1 MAAAATLIYVIA
13 RPAAARA
20 QSANGGLGTARL
32 TPKLWFVVQA
42 ELLSRSPAFLV
53 SGHIAC
59 RTRTGDRA
67 YRNGSEVCVRRPPA
81 VTTTLMLCLLPLAS
95 AGQAPV
101 VPAKTE
107 LAPGIFLFSRPG
119 YGDVGLDGNSIAIL
133 SRDGVLVF
141 DTNGTPGASA
151 AVLEEIR
158 TFTDQPVTWVV
169 NSHWHWDHWY
179 GTETYQ
185 QAFPGVRI
193 VSHEKNRQMMMG
205 PALAF
210 NRPFMEEQLPAYIQS
225 VEMRAAEKPELQ
237 PLLEADKAFFE
248 QKKHVR
254 LVFPNVTFTDRL
266 AIELGE
272 RHIEVLHY
280 GRGVTPGDTF
290 VYLPKEKILLLG
302 DLLVN
307 PITFALSGFPTEW
320 LRVLEKVDA
329 LDATTLVTGHGPAL
343 HDKTLLHATAE
354 VFRVLLREGKA
365 AKARGL
371 DPDQAKEA
379 ILPGLHDLMV
389 TITGDKPPLNAA
401 FKSQLVDWY
410 LHRVYEE
417 LDGPLTDAISKIP
430 AS

>member
-1 MAAAATLIYVIA
+1 VTIRRALLCVLTCSLSLTAQN
-13 RPAAARA
+13 RPAP
-20 QSANGGLGTARL
+20 T
-32 TPKLWFVVQA
+32 
-42 ELLSRSPAFLV
+42 
-53 SGHIAC
+53 
-59 RTRTGDRA
+59 
-67 YRNGSEVCVRRPPA
+67 
-81 VTTTLMLCLLPLAS
+81 
-95 AGQAPV
+95 
-101 VPAKTE
+101 KTE
-107 LAPGIFLFSRPG
+107 IAPGIFLFTTPA

-141 DTNGTPGASA
+141 DTNGTLAASA
-151 AVLEEIR
+151 LVLAEIR
-158 TFTDQPVTWVV
+158 TLTDQPVRWIV

-179 GTETYQ
+179 GTETYLR
-185 QAFPGVRI
+185 AFPDVRI
-193 VSHEKNRQMMMG
+193 VSHEKNRELMMG

-210 NRPFMEEQLPAYIQS
+210 NRPFMEQQLPAYLQDM
-225 VEMRAAEKPELQ
+225 EKRAAGTPALK
-237 PLLEADKAFFE
+237 PLLDEDTAFLE
-248 QKKHVR
+248 QKKNVH

-266 AIELGE
+266 VIELGE
-272 RHIEVLHY
+272 RHIEVLNY

-302 DLLVN
+302 DLIVN
-307 PITFALSGFPTEW
+307 PVTFALSGFPTEW

-329 LDATTLVTGHGPAL
+329 LDATTIVTGHGPPL
-343 HDKTLLHATAE
+343 HDKTLLRATME

-365 AKARGL
+365 AKMKGL

-389 TITGDKPPLNAA
+389 TITGDRPPVNEA

-430 AS
+430 PS

>member
-1 MAAAATLIYVIA
+1 MTIRRALLCVLTCSISLTAQN
-13 RPAAARA
+13 RPAP
-20 QSANGGLGTARL
+20 T
-32 TPKLWFVVQA
+32 
-42 ELLSRSPAFLV
+42 
-53 SGHIAC
+53 
-59 RTRTGDRA
+59 
-67 YRNGSEVCVRRPPA
+67 
-81 VTTTLMLCLLPLAS
+81 
-95 AGQAPV
+95 
-101 VPAKTE
+101 KTE
-107 LAPGIFLFSRPG
+107 IAPGIFLFTTPA

-141 DTNGTPGASA
+141 DTNGTLAASA
-151 AVLEEIR
+151 LVLAEIR
-158 TFTDQPVTWVV
+158 TLTDQPVRWIV

-179 GTETYQ
+179 GTETYLR
-185 QAFPGVRI
+185 AFPDVRI
-193 VSHEKNRQMMMG
+193 VSHEKNRELMMG

-210 NRPFMEEQLPAYIQS
+210 NRPFMEQQLPAYLQDM
-225 VEMRAAEKPELQ
+225 EKRAAGTPALK
-237 PLLEADKAFFE
+237 PLLDEDTAFLE
-248 QKKHVR
+248 QKKNVH

-266 AIELGE
+266 VIELGE
-272 RHIEVLHY
+272 RHIEVLNY

-302 DLLVN
+302 DLIVN
-307 PITFALSGFPTEW
+307 PVTFALSGFPTEW

-329 LDATTLVTGHGPAL
+329 LDATTIVTGHGPPL
-343 HDKTLLHATAE
+343 HDKTLLRATME

-365 AKARGL
+365 AKMKGL

-389 TITGDKPPLNAA
+389 TITGDRPPVNEA

-430 AS
+430 PS